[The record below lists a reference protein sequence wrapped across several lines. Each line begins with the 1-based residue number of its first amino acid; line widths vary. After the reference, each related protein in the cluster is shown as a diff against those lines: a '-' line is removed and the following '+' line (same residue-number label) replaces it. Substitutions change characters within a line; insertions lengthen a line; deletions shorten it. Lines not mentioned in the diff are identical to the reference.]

1 MGMEAYKIEHLNKSY
16 ADKTSSVEISTY
28 LNQFYTLYT
37 FLKSKEIDTV
47 KCHNL
52 TSKPYQF
59 LFIVEATIY

>member
-1 MGMEAYKIEHLNKSY
+1 MFNFICFHTHLP
-16 ADKTSSVEISTY
+16 SSVEISTY

-52 TSKPYQF
+52 IFCCFNYK
-59 LFIVEATIY
+59 